1 MKFSDGEWLMQ
12 PGVSAHYPVEV
23 HDVTATD
30 DMLVIH
36 AATRPVRHRGD
47 TLGGPLLTIRLG
59 VADGRRDQRRHRA
72 FRPAR
77 WIGIP
82 GFRCSRRPLPGSRS
96 PMASRRRCSARA
108 GLGVHVRKAG
118 LGAGFQGGG
127 PAVDAQSAAQGMGCL
142 QCAGRGAFVHERLQ
156 LGVGECVYGLG
167 ERFTA
172 FVKNGQVVENEN
184 KDGGTGERAGLQ
196 VRALLPDQPRLRRAG
211 EHDRAG
217 LVRSGVGAGFPR
229 AVQPAGRE
237 AGIFPH
243 LRPAAQGHPAQAHAA
258 DRPAGAAPRV
268 VVRPVAEHLVHD
280 RLRREDLHPVHRGHE
295 GAAAAAACLPLRL
308 LLDARVQLVRF

>member
-47 TLGGPLLTIRLG
+47 TLGGPLLTIRL
-59 VADGRRDQRRHRA
+59 A
-72 FRPAR
+72 
-77 WIGIP
+77 
-82 GFRCSRRPLPGSRS
+82 S
-96 PMASRRRCSARA
+96 PMDDVISVGIEHFVGAVDRNPRIPLQPQDAPRISIANGKQEAVLRSGR
-108 GLGVHVRKAG
+108 LGVHVRKEGWEVAFKAAG
-118 LGAGFQGGG
+118 RLLTK
-127 PAVDAQSAAQGMGCL
+127 SAAQGMGCL
-142 QCAGRGAFVHERLQ
+142 EYAGRGAFVHERLQ

-184 KDGGTGERAGLQ
+184 RDGGTGSDQAYKSVPFYLTNRGYGVLVNTTGPVSFEVASER
-196 VRALLPDQPRLRRAG
+196 VSRAQFSR
-211 EHDRAG
+211 
-217 LVRSGVGAGFPR
+217 
-229 AVQPAGRE
+229 AGRE